1 MRESSRSYRFPA
13 LLPGDVSWDSTDQ
26 SCVWIH
32 RNNSPVFFWDP
43 ASYVAALQHHVSAI
57 VTSLLYQISNR
68 YTLLCWPHNLIAF
81 FFLNASPLI
90 CTYFNF
96 VLWNGDA
103 VNTWEKANP
112 WKALSESHQPVT
124 TGRLQVYGRNILGV
138 FLFLP
143 SLNKQTNK
151 TPKFDSTLARRQKQ
165 TKRYSNRLISAG
177 GAELWLWSPA
187 TGVW

>member
-68 YTLLCWPHNLIAF
+68 YALLCWPHNLIAF
-81 FFLNASPLI
+81 FFFFKCFTTYLHLFQFHSVKRRCCKHVRESKPLKSFIWVPPAS
-90 CTYFNF
+90 YYWQ
-96 VLWNGDA
+96 VASLWQKYIGC
-103 VNTWEKANP
+103 
-112 WKALSESHQPVT
+112 
-124 TGRLQVYGRNILGV
+124 V
-138 FLFLP
+138 FIS
-143 SLNKQTNK
+143 SLAKQTNK
-151 TPKFDSTLARRQKQ
+151 
-165 TKRYSNRLISAG
+165 
-177 GAELWLWSPA
+177 
-187 TGVW
+187 